1 MVTIERRMAWA
12 ALGGPAVIAAVDQAS
27 KAVVVRSVAQPLTIW
42 RGSLGYVEIDLAHN
56 TGGAFSLFADYGTAL
71 TVVTGLVIVAIL
83 GPLVSGRI
91 PHRVASTGLTMIA
104 GGALGN
110 FIDRARLGY
119 VVDFIEVGASSTLRW
134 PTFNVADTSIVVGT
148 GLVVFYLLRSEVR
161 A

>member
-1 MVTIERRMAWA
+1 MTTERRIAWA
-12 ALGGPAVIAAVDQAS
+12 ALSGPALIAAADQVS
-27 KAVVVRSVAQPLTIW
+27 KAVIVRSATQPWTIW

-71 TVVTGLVIVAIL
+71 TVITGLVIVVIL
-83 GPLVSGRI
+83 GILVAA
-91 PHRVASTGLTMIA
+91 RVPRRMASTGLTMIA

-110 FIDRARLGY
+110 FVDRARLGY

-134 PTFNVADTSIVVGT
+134 PTFNVADASIVIGT
-148 GLVVFYLLRSEVR
+148 GLVVYYLLRSEVR